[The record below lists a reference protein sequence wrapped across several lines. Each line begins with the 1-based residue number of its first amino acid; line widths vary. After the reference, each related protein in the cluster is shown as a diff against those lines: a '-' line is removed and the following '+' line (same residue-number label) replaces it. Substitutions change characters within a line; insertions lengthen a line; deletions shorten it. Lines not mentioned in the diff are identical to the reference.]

1 MIGWISRSWAST
13 TCRKKASQPGEGQK
27 SASFHARS
35 FPRSNA
41 RRQKTQP
48 STRSGWI
55 TVVSRIGK

>member
-27 SASFHARS
+27 SASS
-35 FPRSNA
+35 QSGSCPRSNA